1 MPTPEELQAEL
12 ALLSRQKDQV
22 QAELERNHAQFA
34 LKVAEVER
42 LQVQLA
48 LKDIELQRRRAAA
61 LVHVTCPSC
70 KHRFNREP
78 LAEDAAALGR
88 NSKGE

>member
-1 MPTPEELQAEL
+1 MTPEEERALRAE
-12 ALLSRQKDQV
+12 
-22 QAELERNHAQFA
+22 NH
-34 LKVAEVER
+34 R
-42 LQVQLA
+42 LTVQLA
-48 LKDIELQRRRAAA
+48 LRDVELARRRAAA